1 MSNPAPPS
9 NRHIYLHLLPR
20 TSAGWWSLGV
30 AAGFILLFAM
40 SVFLVQVADHTG
52 IGVALTLFP
61 AGVAAVLAGAMGV
74 FAIVRRSERSV
85 IVFLPVIVGLLVAWF
100 VIGEIVSPH

>member
-9 NRHIYLHLLPR
+9 NRHIRLHLLPR
-20 TSAGWWSLGV
+20 TSAGWWSLGL

-61 AGVAAVLAGAMGV
+61 AGVAAVLAGAVGV
-74 FAIVRRSERSV
+74 FAIVRHSERSV
-85 IVFLPVIVGLLVAWF
+85 IVFVPVIVGLLVAWF
-100 VIGEIVSPH
+100 VIGEIATPH

>member
-1 MSNPAPPS
+1 MSTPAPPS
-9 NRHIYLHLLPR
+9 HRRIRLHLLPR
-20 TSAGWWSLGV
+20 TSAGWWSLGL

-40 SVFLVQVADHTG
+40 AVFLVQVADHTG

-85 IVFLPVIVGLLVAWF
+85 IVFVPVIVGLVGAGVVVW
-100 VIGEIVSPH
+100 EIV